1 MTSALLHLTK
11 GRRARTGRGVAVVLA
26 ASTAACFPVL
36 PVSPRVAPGLQSG
49 FALTAHVA
57 DARAIRRDDST
68 RTQRGVRPQATVT
81 HEFGWVP
88 ESETRPAV
96 RLGLA
101 LATGWRGVGGTVF
114 VQAPRRWTG
123 GWDAGVGALAEV
135 GTGDDRGLVASV
147 GRQLAGG
154 ALIAVSGAV
163 LDLQARRE
171 GSRQRLGS
179 LQVSVETPTRAGNV
193 ARLIA
198 GGVFGPWDLRC
209 GETAPGPTDASSWCP
224 WGTRVFVGAG
234 VQVRWR
240 GRRRVAETRGSEA
253 APGRP
258 FRGASRAH
266 APASE

>member
-1 MTSALLHLTK
+1 MPGPRKGSRWPRCGGQRSA
-11 GRRARTGRGVAVVLA
+11 
-26 ASTAACFPVL
+26 
-36 PVSPRVAPGLQSG
+36 G
-49 FALTAHVA
+49 FTCS
-57 DARAIRRDDST
+57 AIRTTWS
-68 RTQRGVRPQATVT
+68 RPGT
-81 HEFGWVP
+81 
-88 ESETRPAV
+88 
-96 RLGLA
+96 
-101 LATGWRGVGGTVF
+101 TGASG
-114 VQAPRRWTG
+114 RRWTG